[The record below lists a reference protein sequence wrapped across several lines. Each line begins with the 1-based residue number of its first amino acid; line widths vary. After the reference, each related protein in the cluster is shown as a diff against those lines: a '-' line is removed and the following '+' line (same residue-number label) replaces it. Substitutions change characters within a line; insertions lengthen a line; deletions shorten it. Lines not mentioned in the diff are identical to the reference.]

1 MKMTITKTKT
11 MKKRKTRIN
20 LGSKLSAYAVAAIGC
35 LLLSVVGGAA
45 PQKDGAY
52 AVIAG
57 TIFRDN
63 GFSLAGAVVTLSK
76 KDAPKVKGLQSVSD
90 SRGEFAF
97 RVSPAPAV
105 YIVKASLK
113 GFQPMEKEVSVAGG
127 ERVEVTLS
135 LPSES
140 K

>member
-1 MKMTITKTKT
+1 MKTTKTKT
-11 MKKRKTRIN
+11 KKTTKTRIK
-20 LGSKLSAYAVAAIGC
+20 LGSRLAAHVVAALGC
-35 LLLSVVGGAA
+35 LLLLSVVEGAS

-57 TIFRDN
+57 TVFHDN
-63 GFSLAGAVVTLSK
+63 GFSLAGAAVTLSR
-76 KDAPKVKGLQSVSD
+76 KDAPKAKGMQSVSD

-97 RVSPAPAV
+97 RVPPKAAD
-105 YIVKASLK
+105 YIVKAALK
-113 GFQPMEKEVSVAGG
+113 GYQPAEKEVSVAGE

-135 LPSES
+135 LPTES

>member
-1 MKMTITKTKT
+1 MMTKTKR
-11 MKKRKTRIN
+11 MKTTKTRIK
-20 LGSKLSAYAVAAIGC
+20 LGSKLGPYVAVAMGC
-35 LLLSVVGGAA
+35 LLLLSGVKAA
-45 PQKDGAY
+45 PPQKDGSY

-63 GFSLAGAVVTLSK
+63 GFSLAGAAITLSR

-97 RVSPAPAV
+97 RVPPAPAAYV
-105 YIVKASLK
+105 VKALLK
-113 GFQPMEKEVSVAGG
+113 GYQPVSKEVSVTGE

>member
-1 MKMTITKTKT
+1 MTTMTKMKTTK
-11 MKKRKTRIN
+11 MRIN
-20 LGSKLSAYAVAAIGC
+20 LGSKLAPYLVVAAAC
-35 LLLSVVGGAA
+35 LLLLSVVQGE
-45 PQKDGAY
+45 PQKDRAY

-57 TIFRDN
+57 TVFHDN
-63 GFSLAGAVVTLSK
+63 GFSLAGASITLSR

-97 RVSPAPAV
+97 RVPHAPAAYV
-105 YIVKASLK
+105 VKASLK
-113 GFQPMEKEVSVAGG
+113 GYQPAEKEVSVTGE

-135 LPSES
+135 LPTES

>member
-1 MKMTITKTKT
+1 MKTTMTKTRTKKT
-11 MKKRKTRIN
+11 KKTRIK
-20 LGSKLSAYAVAAIGC
+20 LGSKLAAQVVAMGC
-35 LLLSVVGGAA
+35 LLALAAVPGASV
-45 PQKDGAY
+45 QKNGAY

-57 TIFRDN
+57 TVFHDN
-63 GFSLAGAVVTLSK
+63 GFSLAGAAVTLSR

-97 RVSPAPAV
+97 RVSPAPAAYV
-105 YIVKASLK
+105 VKASLK
-113 GFQPMEKEVSVAGG
+113 GYQPAEKEVSVAGE

-135 LPSES
+135 LPTES

>member
-1 MKMTITKTKT
+1 M
-11 MKKRKTRIN
+11 
-20 LGSKLSAYAVAAIGC
+20 VAGAAC
-35 LLLSVVGGAA
+35 LLAFSVAEGAS
-45 PQKDGAY
+45 PQKDRAY

-57 TIFRDN
+57 TVFHDN
-63 GFSLAGAVVTLSK
+63 GFSLPGAAVTLSR
-76 KDAPKVKGLQSVSD
+76 KDAPKIKGLQSVSD

-97 RVSPAPAV
+97 RVTPTPAA

-113 GFQPMEKEVSVAGG
+113 GYQPAEKEVSVTGE
-127 ERVEVTLS
+127 ERVEVTLA

>member
-1 MKMTITKTKT
+1 M
-11 MKKRKTRIN
+11 
-20 LGSKLSAYAVAAIGC
+20 
-35 LLLSVVGGAA
+35 
-45 PQKDGAY
+45 
-52 AVIAG
+52 IAG
-57 TIFRDN
+57 TVFRDN
-63 GFSLAGAVVTLSK
+63 GFSLAGASVTLSR

-97 RVSPAPAV
+97 RVPSKAAAYV
-105 YIVKASLK
+105 VKAALK
-113 GFQPMEKEVSVAGG
+113 GYQPAEKEVSVTGE

>member
-1 MKMTITKTKT
+1 M
-11 MKKRKTRIN
+11 
-20 LGSKLSAYAVAAIGC
+20 GC
-35 LLLSVVGGAA
+35 LLLLSVVEGAS

-57 TIFRDN
+57 TVFREN
-63 GFSLAGAVVTLSK
+63 GFSLPGAAVTLSR
-76 KDAPKVKGLQSVSD
+76 KDAPKVKRLQSVSD

-97 RVSPAPAV
+97 RVPPAPAAYV
-105 YIVKASLK
+105 VKASLK
-113 GFQPMEKEVSVAGG
+113 GHQSAEKEVSVTGE
-127 ERVEVTLS
+127 ERVEVTLA

>member
-1 MKMTITKTKT
+1 MTKMKTTK
-11 MKKRKTRIN
+11 MRIS
-20 LGSKLSAYAVAAIGC
+20 LGSKLAPCLVVAAAC
-35 LLLSVVGGAA
+35 LLLLSVVQAT

-57 TIFRDN
+57 TVFHDN
-63 GFSLAGAVVTLSK
+63 GFSLAGASITLAR

-97 RVSPAPAV
+97 RVSPAPAAYV
-105 YIVKASLK
+105 VKASLK
-113 GFQPMEKEVSVAGG
+113 GYRPAEKEVSVTGE

-135 LPSES
+135 LPTES

>member
-1 MKMTITKTKT
+1 MTKTKT
-11 MKKRKTRIN
+11 MKTTKMRIRLGNKR
-20 LGSKLSAYAVAAIGC
+20 AAQVVVAAGC
-35 LLLSVVGGAA
+35 LLALSVVQGAS

-57 TIFRDN
+57 TIFHDN
-63 GFSLAGAVVTLSK
+63 GFSLAGAAVTLSR
-76 KDAPKVKGLQSVSD
+76 KDAPKIKGLQSVSD

-97 RVSPAPAV
+97 RVSPAPAAYV
-105 YIVKASLK
+105 VKASLK
-113 GFQPMEKEVSVAGG
+113 GYQPAEKEVSVAGE

-135 LPSES
+135 LPTES